1 MRVITVCGKPPI
13 YFASNGIFRNLQRY
27 LKLFYL
33 TVKINSA
40 PLPAQKP
47 LSRPPSLSNAPPHHA
62 QKKAAPSGGFL
73 RNGKTASRIFLS
85 LYLRAACA
93 AASLA
98 TGTRGGEQLT

>member
-40 PLPAQKP
+40 PFPPKSPLP
-47 LSRPPSLSNAPPHHA
+47 PPLSNAPPHHA

-73 RNGKTASRIFLS
+73 RNGKTASRIFLF